1 MPGIA
6 TTRTSIP
13 LGGRGLSGDA
23 YWIWFWERS
32 GDFLFFASDS
42 TNILNKVA
50 ATQLSNQVTGAVDFL
65 TVTGTGLNAR
75 YRTPDNATYRTADS
89 DYVFWKSDASES
101 TCDGNRLIGY
111 DFPRI
116 LVKYLNV
123 APYTILWI
131 GILKPGVTVTNAMR
145 DSFDLN
151 LWWDNTLSFH
161 GNTKQNKPLPQQY
174 AWTAESVIEAETAA
188 LVARMTAVSETPDAA
203 RITVLDT
210 AIAAAKTAGIFTDVM
225 DAQWLLAS
233 HGNDSALLNII
244 KASHN
249 ITLVNTPTFLA
260 DRHYVGNGTDEA
272 LNCNYNP
279 STEASKYLQN
289 ACSFGVYI
297 RNNIS
302 ENTCALSAE
311 NIANNGILLAP
322 RWAGS
327 FVYVSINAVVNGIA
341 GIINTQGMWI
351 VSRTANNNYYIYHNG
366 ISLGQFSDLSA
377 ALVNVV
383 LHLLCRNTAGTLS
396 DFASY
401 QVALAFVGGV
411 MNQTKVTA
419 FQTIWVDGYLD
430 SIGAKV

>member
-50 ATQLSNQVTGAVDFL
+50 TTQLPNQIIGSSDFL

-89 DYVFWKSDASES
+89 DYVFWKTDASES

-131 GILKPGVTVTNAMR
+131 GILKPGVTVTNSMR

-151 LWWDNTLSFH
+151 IWWNNTLSFH

-174 AWTAESVIEAETAA
+174 VWTAESVIEAETAA

-210 AIAAAKTAGIFTDVM
+210 AIAADKTSIGFTNQY
-225 DAQWLLAS
+225 DAMWLLAA

-249 ITLVNTPTFLA
+249 ITLVNTPDFLQ
-260 DRHYVGNGTDEA
+260 DRHYVGNASDEA

-289 ACSFGVYI
+289 AASFGVYI
-297 RNNIS
+297 RNNVDGLYDAIS
-302 ENTCALSAE
+302 ALAGAS
-311 NIANNGILLAP
+311 IGISFNV
-322 RWAGS
+322 RYSNQKYIRMNSDYAGS
-327 FVYVSINAVVNGIA
+327 VSLDSS
-341 GIINTQGMWI
+341 GMWI
-351 VSRTANNNYYIYHNG
+351 ISRTGANLYNIYRNG
-366 ISLGQFSDLSA
+366 TILTDVTTASASLP
-377 ALVNVV
+377 NTI
-383 LHLLCRNTAGTLS
+383 LHLLCRNLSGTLTQHS
-396 DFASY
+396 PY
-401 QVALAFVGGV
+401 QLALAFVGGV
-411 MNQTKVTA
+411 MDQTKVTA
-419 FQTIWVDGYLD
+419 FQTIWVDGYLND
-430 SIGAKV
+430 VGAKV

>member
-1 MPGIA
+1 MIIIGNYI
-6 TTRTSIP
+6 
-13 LGGRGLSGDA
+13 GRLNGQNWAS
-23 YWIWFWERS
+23 YWANS

-42 TNILNKVA
+42 ADILNKVA
-50 ATQLSNQVTGAVDFL
+50 ATQLPNQVTGSSDFL
-65 TVTGTGLNAR
+65 TVTGVGLNAR

-123 APYTILWI
+123 SPYTILWI

-174 AWTAESVIEAETAA
+174 VWTAESVIEAETAA
-188 LVARMTAVSETPDAA
+188 LVARMTALSETPDAA

-210 AIAAAKTAGIFTDVM
+210 AIALDKAQIGFVNQY
-225 DAQWLLAS
+225 DAMWLLAS

-249 ITLVNTPTFLA
+249 ITLVNTPDWTV

-289 ACSFGVYI
+289 ACSVGIYI
-297 RNNIS
+297 RNNVEEDKQDIS
-302 ENTCALSAE
+302 SESSAS
-311 NIANNGILLAP
+311 NGIMFCSRGVGDLNYICLNGGIGYDAN
-322 RWAGS
+322 
-327 FVYVSINAVVNGIA
+327 INSS
-341 GIINTQGMWI
+341 GMWI
-351 VSRTANNNYYIYHNG
+351 IVRAALNVFKVYKNG
-366 ISLGQFSDLSA
+366 VWVIDYSVDST
-377 ALVNVV
+377 ALVNVIF
-383 LHLLCRNTAGTLS
+383 HIMCRNIAGVLS
-396 DFASY
+396 AYSTRQY
-401 QVALAFVGGV
+401 ALAFVGGV
-411 MNQTKVTA
+411 MDQTKVTA
-419 FQTIWVDGYLD
+419 FQTIWIDGYLS